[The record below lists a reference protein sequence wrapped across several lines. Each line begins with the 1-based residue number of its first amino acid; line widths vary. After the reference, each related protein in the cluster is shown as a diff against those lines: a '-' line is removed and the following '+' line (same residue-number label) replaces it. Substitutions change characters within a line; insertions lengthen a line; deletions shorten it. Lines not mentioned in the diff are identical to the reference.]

1 MREHLHEAREHRAG
15 LRSAIGSVERALA
28 APAGERYEQWA
39 KELGHELDELAAAL
53 HSHIEATEAPGGLL
67 DDIFHTEPRLARRVQ
82 RVRDDHGVLLHRL
95 EAARAALPTS
105 AEGVQ
110 DARERVVDLLGGLV
124 RHRHLGA
131 DLVYDAF
138 NVDLEAAD

>member
-1 MREHLHEAREHRAG
+1 MRDHLHEAREHRAG
-15 LRSAIGSVERALA
+15 LRTAIGNVERALA

-39 KELGHELDELAAAL
+39 KELGNELDELGDAL
-53 HSHIEATEAPGGLL
+53 ERHIASTEAPGGLL

-82 RVRDDHGVLLHRL
+82 RVRDDHGILQHRL

-105 AEGVQ
+105 ADGVS
-110 DARERVVDLLGGLV
+110 DARDKVVELLGGLV